1 MNKISIQ
8 NTFHGWTGKRIQS
21 KMYGGHP
28 VEMFSWAHTSVAHT
42 SVDVYYVDIPDYT
55 NKNVIRTYSVRVF
68 LYKEVSLQVESLD
81 SKLKVFVRL

>member
-28 VEMFSWAHTSVAHT
+28 VEMFSWAHTSV
-42 SVDVYYVDIPDYT
+42 DVYYVDIPDYT
-55 NKNVIRTYSVRVF
+55 NKNVIRTYSVRVGM
-68 LYKEVSLQVESLD
+68 VSLQVESFD
-81 SKLKVFVRL
+81 PKLKVFVRL